1 MADNAPQSYASHRR
15 MDPSYH
21 YLLTFLLL
29 ALLVV
34 AIVHAVRAHD
44 LSSFANLA
52 LVIALFITA
61 WKVRTYPLRVQDR
74 LIRLEEQVRIKALLP
89 AVVATRATENLRP
102 SQYVALRFASDEEL
116 PGLLQ
121 QTLDEDL
128 KNEDIKKRIKTWRA
142 DDFRV

>member
-1 MADNAPQSYASHRR
+1 MADNPPQSYASHRR

-29 ALLVV
+29 ALLVL

-44 LSSFANLA
+44 LSSFTNLA

-74 LIRLEEQVRIKALLP
+74 LIRLEEQLRIKALLP
-89 AVVATRATENLRP
+89 AVVATRAAENLRP

-128 KNEDIKKRIKTWRA
+128 KSEDIKKRIKTWRA

>member
-1 MADNAPQSYASHRR
+1 MADNAPQTYATHRR

-29 ALLVV
+29 ALLVL
-34 AIVHAVRAHD
+34 AIVHAVRIHD
-44 LSSFANLA
+44 LGSFSNLA
-52 LVIALFITA
+52 LVIALLITA
-61 WKVRTYPLRVQDR
+61 WKVRTYPLRLQDR
-74 LIRLEEQVRIKALLP
+74 LIRLEEQLRIKSLMP
-89 AVVATRATENLRP
+89 AVVATRAAEQLRP

-116 PGLLQ
+116 PGLVQ

-128 KNEDIKKRIKTWRA
+128 KSEDIKKRIKTWRA